1 VYIDP
6 AGHTAL
12 KLDYGDPRLVS
23 PTYDYAK
30 FFKEEADAIQAE
42 LAPATKNATYAARPD
57 DRPWSEKHKSVLW
70 IAMLVAVAVLAWLA
84 VRGLREKPA
93 AQ

>member
-1 VYIDP
+1 
-6 AGHTAL
+6 
-12 KLDYGDPRLVS
+12 VS
-23 PTYDYAK
+23 PNYDYAK
-30 FFKEEADAIQAE
+30 FFKEESDAVQAE
-42 LAPATKNATYAARPD
+42 LAPAMKNANYTQRPD
-57 DRPWSEKHKSVLW
+57 DRPWSEKHKAVLW